1 MKKVFAL
8 FLAFAFFVPLKIVS
22 TEQVVTEVSN
32 GIQYQLTQTLINQV
46 LDYKDIPKRPL
57 TLVEVA
63 SYTDINLTDF
73 ANVIPAETPL
83 KIKKLLVNDQLIPV
97 FELSDGTYLPASQNL
112 IISDVVLAEDS
123 FEGEFWLEKGFAVY
137 NTPYYVGVKA
147 ISTKLQPY
155 TAVKVTQKAQ
165 TLSGHYYYV
174 DNQGW
179 ISEDFLS
186 QTDNRIKKVQEVLE
200 RKYNKANLS
209 IYVEQISTGLS
220 AGINPD
226 KTMYS
231 ASVTKLP
238 LLYYTQRQ
246 LDQGKIALS
255 DKLKYEAK
263 IHEFKGAFD
272 PEGSGSISKTAD
284 NKDYTIEELMKKVA
298 QESDNVATNILAY
311 HVTKQY
317 GADYQKVMSEF
328 PKWDMEKREASS
340 KTAASVMLAIYEQGG
355 DVIDYLSHTRFDDQ
369 RISKDIDV
377 QVAHKIGDAYDFRHD
392 VAIVYTDEPFI
403 LSIFT
408 ENTSYDE
415 ISTIA
420 KDIYTI
426 LK

>member
-32 GIQYQLTQTLINQV
+32 GIQYQLTQTLTNQV

-97 FELSDGTYLPASQNL
+97 FELLDGTYLPASQNL
-112 IISDVVLAEDS
+112 IISDVVLAKDI
-123 FEGEFWLEKGFAVY
+123 FEGEFWLENGFAVY
-137 NTPYYVGVKA
+137 STPYYVGAKA
-147 ISTKLQPY
+147 MSTKLQPY

-272 PEGSGSISKTAD
+272 PEGSGTISKTAD

>member
-32 GIQYQLTQTLINQV
+32 GIQYQLTQTLTNQV

-112 IISDVVLAEDS
+112 IISDVVLAEDI

-137 NTPYYVGVKA
+137 STPYYVGVKA

-155 TAVKVTQKAQ
+155 TAVKVTKKAQ
-165 TLSGHYYYV
+165 TLSGPYYYV
-174 DNQGW
+174 ENQGW

-328 PKWDMEKREASS
+328 PKWDMEKREVSS

>member
-32 GIQYQLTQTLINQV
+32 GIQYQLTQTLTNQV

-112 IISDVVLAEDS
+112 IISDVVLEEDN
-123 FEGEFWLEKGFAVY
+123 FEGTFWLENSFSVY

-155 TAVKVTQKAQ
+155 TAVKVTKKAQ
-165 TLSGHYYYV
+165 TLSGPYYYV
-174 DNQGW
+174 ENQGW

-200 RKYNKANLS
+200 SKYNKANLS

-328 PKWDMEKREASS
+328 PKWDMEKREVSS